1 MRPHRVVLAHAQER
15 WVIYMATNA
24 PTARK
29 SVVSN
34 VIKGSLGNLV
44 EWYDWFVY
52 ASFSLYFAK
61 VFFPADDR
69 TVQLLAVTAV
79 FAVGFLMRP
88 LGSWLLGM
96 YADRKGRRA
105 GLTLAVT
112 LMSCGSLM
120 IGLIPGYDTIG
131 IMAPVLL
138 LVARL
143 LQGLSV
149 GGEYG
154 SSATYLSEVATPGRR
169 GFYSSF
175 QYSSIIIGQLLALLT
190 LIILQGTLSAEQM
203 GAWGWRIPFFIGAAM
218 GLIVL
223 YLRRSMEESAQFL
236 QSKSSPVK
244 AESAGLRT
252 LLRKYPRQVA
262 AVMLLTAGGTIAF
275 YTFTT
280 YLLKYMVNTAGI
292 PASVAARI
300 NFFALLVFLFMQPAM
315 GALSDRIGRR
325 KVLLVF
331 AIGSVL
337 GTVPILTLLGSTK
350 NPWMAFLI
358 MVVALAILSGY
369 TACGAIIKAEMFP
382 THIRAVGVG
391 LPYAIVGAVLGGTT
405 ESVALGFR
413 AAGNESLFYWYV
425 TAFALLTF
433 VALLL
438 MKKSFNANEI
448 DTPIAADAA
457 LMDEQDLTA
466 RIR

>member
-1 MRPHRVVLAHAQER
+1 MSTIQP
-15 WVIYMATNA
+15 I
-24 PTARK
+24 ARK
-29 SVVSN
+29 RVVSN
-34 VIKGSLGNLV
+34 VVKGSLGNLV
-44 EWYDWFVY
+44 EWFDWFVY

-61 VFFPADDR
+61 VFFPEGDS

-96 YADRKGRRA
+96 YADRRGRRA
-105 GLTLAVT
+105 GLTLAVG
-112 LMSCGSLM
+112 LMSGGSLM
-120 IGLIPGYDTIG
+120 IGFTPGYETIG
-131 IMAPVLL
+131 ILAPISL

-175 QYSSIIIGQLLALLT
+175 QYSSIIIGQLLALAT
-190 LIILQGTLSAEQM
+190 LMILQATLDAQQM
-203 GAWGWRIPFFIGAAM
+203 GAWGWRIPFFIGAAL
-218 GLIVL
+218 GLVVL
-223 YLRRSMEESAQFL
+223 YLRRTMEESEQFL
-236 QSKSSPVK
+236 KSKTS
-244 AESAGLRT
+244 ESAVEPTGLRA
-252 LLRKYPRQVA
+252 LILRYPRQVA
-262 AVMLLTAGGTIAF
+262 AVMMLTAGGTIAF

-292 PASVAARI
+292 PAETATKI
-300 NFFALLVFLFMQPAM
+300 NFFALLGFLFMQPTM
-315 GALSDRIGRR
+315 GWISDKIGRR

-331 AIGSVL
+331 ATGSVL
-337 GTVPILTLLGSTK
+337 FTVPMMLLLGTTS
-350 NPWMAFLI
+350 NPWIAFLI
-358 MVVALAILSGY
+358 MFFALAILSGY

-391 LPYAIVGAVLGGTT
+391 LPYAIVRAVLGGTT
-405 ESVALGFR
+405 ESVALSFR
-413 AAGNESLFYWYV
+413 AAGHESMFYWYV
-425 TAFALLTF
+425 TGFAALTF

-448 DTPIAADAA
+448 DEVADAKGPGA
-457 LMDEQDLTA
+457 SSELSKHK
-466 RIR
+466 